1 MNVVERNT
9 LVCDEQKTIRL
20 RLLFTLSL
28 KSSEKLSE
36 IRTSLVERD
45 CVTSWISESNEQ
57 KKET

>member
-45 CVTSWISESNEQ
+45 CVTS
-57 KKET
+57 